1 MLISMLHSEGVRVHL
16 QGADL
21 IGGMGEL
28 PALGLLALLVDN
40 QQASYARQLIDSYQ
54 QATPLAET
62 NQALL
67 DDPQGFL
74 EC

>member
-1 MLISMLHSEGVRVHL
+1 
-16 QGADL
+16 
-21 IGGMGEL
+21 
-28 PALGLLALLVDN
+28 
-40 QQASYARQLIDSYQ
+40 LIDSYQ